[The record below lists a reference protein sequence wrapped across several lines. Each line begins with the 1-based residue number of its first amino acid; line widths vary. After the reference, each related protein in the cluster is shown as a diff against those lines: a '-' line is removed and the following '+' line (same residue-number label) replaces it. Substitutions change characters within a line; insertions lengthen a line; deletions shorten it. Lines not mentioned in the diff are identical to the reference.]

1 MGEWISIFVHG
12 IIIGLLASIPLGPI
26 GVLCIQRTI
35 NKKFFSGFISGLGAA
50 SADTVFATI
59 ALFFYSIVLPYIE
72 EHIQLIKI
80 FGGLIIIA
88 IGLKL
93 FFDRN
98 VSQIRRNRHGKNTYI
113 KDFFSIFGLTI
124 SNPAYI
130 LVFFGWFAAFKIGD
144 YHFTLATHIIMIL
157 GVLLGAAS
165 WWFFLISMVNLLRK
179 KFTVRHIYYINRIA
193 GIVISVLGLGALLT
207 AFVKGLSF

>member
-1 MGEWISIFVHG
+1 MGDGISIFVHG
-12 IIIGLLASIPLGPI
+12 IMIGLLASIPLGPI

-35 NKKFFSGFISGLGAA
+35 NKTFLAGFFSGLGAA
-50 SADTVFATI
+50 TADTLFATI

-72 EHIQLIKI
+72 EHIQIIKI

-98 VSQIRRNRHGKNTYI
+98 VSQIRRNRHGKNTFV

-130 LVFFGWFAAFKIGD
+130 LIFFGWFAAFKVGD
-144 YHFTLATHIIMIL
+144 YHFTILTHIIMIL
-157 GVLLGAAS
+157 GVFLGAIL
-165 WWFFLISMVNLLRK
+165 WWFVLISMVNSLRK
-179 KFTVRHIYYINRIA
+179 KFTVRHIFYINRVA
-193 GIVISVLGLGALLT
+193 GIVISILGLGALLT
-207 AFVKGLSF
+207 AFVKGLNF